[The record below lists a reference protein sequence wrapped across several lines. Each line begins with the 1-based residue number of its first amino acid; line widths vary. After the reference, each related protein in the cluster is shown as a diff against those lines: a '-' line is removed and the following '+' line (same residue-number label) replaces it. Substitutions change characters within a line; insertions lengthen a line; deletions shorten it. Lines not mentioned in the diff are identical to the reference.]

1 MVEEHAVRQESP
13 RTGED
18 ATAISSRERRK
29 RLAEEK
35 HFQENEEKQARG
47 PKVGNYVY
55 FFEVQKR
62 LDSRLLLALGTEGKK
77 RFMQKNPHVEIS
89 KLAFKNIIEMVK
101 FAFQKV
107 KSVTYERSKLISR
120 AQQSGETL
128 EAFHAAL
135 TAQAARSE
143 LGTLGGVNW

>member
-18 ATAISSRERRK
+18 ATAIAARERRN

-55 FFEVQKR
+55 YFEVQKR

-77 RFMQKNPHVEIS
+77 IYAKES
-89 KLAFKNIIEMVK
+89 AC
-101 FAFQKV
+101 
-107 KSVTYERSKLISR
+107 
-120 AQQSGETL
+120 
-128 EAFHAAL
+128 
-135 TAQAARSE
+135 
-143 LGTLGGVNW
+143 